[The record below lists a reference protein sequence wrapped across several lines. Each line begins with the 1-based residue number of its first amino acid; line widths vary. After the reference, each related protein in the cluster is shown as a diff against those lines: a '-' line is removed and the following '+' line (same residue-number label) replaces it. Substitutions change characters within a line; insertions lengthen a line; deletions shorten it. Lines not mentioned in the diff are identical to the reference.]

1 MYSLIIADDEAIECR
16 GMEMRI
22 QNHFTNIELLPSV
35 YNGIDFLKSVE
46 QYRPDIAIVDIN
58 MPGLTGLEALKIL
71 KLKSFSMKIIINTAY
86 NDFEYVQEALALGA
100 SGYLLKPIEHQKFC
114 DTLNRVL
121 SVIDEERHHSKIF
134 QETNQMM
141 ERMKKAV
148 GDDIMSSVILGQPNE
163 ESFRVYFQTLQESY
177 QGGLFAAVSMIPK
190 KEGTM
195 YDSADILLQIEEIIK
210 KELYAFCQYQIKQY
224 KGIIYLY
231 LIPGAR
237 VTKDNYQPWA
247 RNIADVLKEEVFK
260 KTKMEIHF
268 GFSKWK
274 ETFDKM
280 YEAFR
285 ECNLALRSGGD
296 GIGFFEE
303 PHLKMYSPVPVEQF
317 LDDITSEIMQGGKD
331 GLQAEVKKFLECLEK
346 KQYQIEAAKVAVLNL
361 LLSVYD
367 KLKDSYGLSALPFSS
382 IHSMQE
388 LQLCQTYEELWEK
401 SVGCLNL
408 FQEHLKSKKV
418 QNMYVEEAM
427 LYMEKNYYE
436 DLSLDE
442 IAEKIGISSFY
453 LSRLIKQQM
462 KQNFID
468 LLTEIRIRHALFLI
482 RQGGDTVKDIGRSV
496 GYSNQNYFY
505 KVFKKSTGMTVG
517 EMRDYFHQILPESK
531 KIQRKEKDQTE
542 QKTE

>member
-1 MYSLIIADDEAIECR
+1 
-16 GMEMRI
+16 
-22 QNHFTNIELLPSV
+22 
-35 YNGIDFLKSVE
+35 
-46 QYRPDIAIVDIN
+46 
-58 MPGLTGLEALKIL
+58 
-71 KLKSFSMKIIINTAY
+71 
-86 NDFEYVQEALALGA
+86 
-100 SGYLLKPIEHQKFC
+100 
-114 DTLNRVL
+114 
-121 SVIDEERHHSKIF
+121 
-134 QETNQMM
+134 
-141 ERMKKAV
+141 
-148 GDDIMSSVILGQPNE
+148 
-163 ESFRVYFQTLQESY
+163 
-177 QGGLFAAVSMIPK
+177 
-190 KEGTM
+190 
-195 YDSADILLQIEEIIK
+195 
-210 KELYAFCQYQIKQY
+210 
-224 KGIIYLY
+224 
-231 LIPGAR
+231 
-237 VTKDNYQPWA
+237 
-247 RNIADVLKEEVFK
+247 
-260 KTKMEIHF
+260 
-268 GFSKWK
+268 
-274 ETFDKM
+274 
-280 YEAFR
+280 
-285 ECNLALRSGGD
+285 
-296 GIGFFEE
+296 
-303 PHLKMYSPVPVEQF
+303 MYSPVPVEQF

>member
-22 QNHFTNIELLPSV
+22 QNHFADIELLPSV

-86 NDFEYVQEALALGA
+86 NDFAYIQEALALGA
-100 SGYLLKPIEHQKFC
+100 SGYLLKPIEHQSFC

-121 SVIDEERHHSKIF
+121 AAIDEERKHSRIF

-148 GDDIMSSVILGQPNE
+148 EDDIMSSVILGQPNE
-163 ESFRVYFQTLQESY
+163 ESFHVYFQTLPEPY
-177 QGGLFAAVSMIPK
+177 QGGLFAAVSLGSE
-190 KEGTM
+190 KEGG
-195 YDSADILLQIEEIIK
+195 DSEHLLPEIERIIK
-210 KELYAFCQYQIKQY
+210 KELYAFCQYQIKAYQ
-224 KGIIYLY
+224 GIIYLY
-231 LIPGAR
+231 LIPGTK

-247 RNIADVLKEEVFK
+247 RNIADVLKEEVFR
-260 KTKMEIHF
+260 KTKAEIYF

-285 ECNLALRSGGD
+285 ECNLALRSKGD

-303 PHLKMYSPVPVEQF
+303 PHLKEYPPVPMEQF
-317 LDDITSEIMQGGKD
+317 LDAVTSEIMQGGKED
-331 GLQAEVKKFLECLEK
+331 IQTETERFLKCLEE
-346 KQYQIEAAKVAVLNL
+346 KQYQMEAAKVAVLNL

-367 KLKDSYGLSALPFSS
+367 RLKGSYGLSALPFSS
-382 IHSMQE
+382 IKSMQE
-388 LQLCQTYEELWEK
+388 LQICQTKEELCEK
-401 SVGCLNL
+401 AAGCLNV
-408 FQEHLKSKKV
+408 FREHLKAKKV

-427 LYMEKNYYE
+427 LYMEKNYQK

-482 RQGGDTVKDIGRSV
+482 RQGDDTVKDIGKSV
-496 GYSNQNYFY
+496 GYSNPNYFY

-517 EMRDYFHQILPESK
+517 EMRDYFHQILPDEK
-531 KIQRKEKDQTE
+531 RMNRKEKEQTE
-542 QKTE
+542 